1 MAMPNGSPLFSPVAL
16 PVTVSNYI
24 LVDLLS
30 EKLLSILQ
38 NVSGKFGSISCD
50 LSPLCQSQ
58 MTWRCLSGLHYIV
71 YPVPGPGLFLHMVM
85 QWLCLCLCFF
95 RNLNVLCQQDFET
108 YIPDMT

>member
-50 LSPLCQSQ
+50 LSPLCQTLSNDLE
-58 MTWRCLSGLHYIV
+58 MSLRITLHCLPSARAWVIPSYGNAMAMS
-71 YPVPGPGLFLHMVM
+71 VPLL
-85 QWLCLCLCFF
+85 
-95 RNLNVLCQQDFET
+95 LNVLCQQDFET